1 MYFERMQ
8 SHRFSKM
15 SQSMQRLLTPI
26 ALFVFLGGLL
36 GEAPTRAQSMPV
48 EETRFMKDVQVG
60 NRVAMFNISLS
71 SDEAAKGEEV
81 TVSIKARIARGWHI
95 GSTSASKE
103 SVGFPTEIEFNP
115 QGLQALEEEF
125 VASVKPREL
134 ELAVGK
140 QEYMQG
146 EFSWTRKYRVTVA
159 DGQYGGIGKVR
170 YQACDD
176 KKCLPPESIKF
187 TLGVPESKKPSETS
201 GESMAST
208 RKEKSPTS
216 KEKVIAE
223 QVAGEKAI
231 GEPIVLQL
239 EPSELKRTRPQI
251 GNIVSLLLVGRA
263 TEKMVWK
270 GTIPMGP
277 DEGVSL
283 YLPKSS
289 AYSLV
294 NTGST
299 GTVVSNTATYAS
311 VDQDG
316 DGVLAEWEAVGLER
330 PIRIRDNM
338 YRVKEIDIENKTLT
352 LQQLDMPLRG
362 SLVGYRCPDFELSTF
377 DGKVVSNK
385 SILGKA
391 TVLDIWAVTCH
402 NCYEGFP
409 KIAKSLEKH
418 GTEKLQVI
426 LMTVDVSKEFYDS
439 QAPRLFETYGGGE
452 WPQLMLPGGFDGALV
467 FGDYGFGSVV
477 VDEKGIVRAVGVHSF
492 EIESVI
498 DRVIAGKAASAGK

>member
-1 MYFERMQ
+1 MR
-8 SHRFSKM
+8 RFCLRS
-15 SQSMQRLLTPI
+15 
-26 ALFVFLGGLL
+26 ALAFALSGFFV
-36 GEAPTRAQSMPV
+36 ASTVSAQTTVDLPEKSV
-48 EETRFMKDVQVG
+48 AKQVQVG
-60 NRVAMFNISLS
+60 NRVAMFTVSFS
-71 SDEAAKGEEV
+71 SDNAALDEEV
-81 TVSIKARIARGWHI
+81 TLAIRVRIARGWHI
-95 GSTSASKE
+95 GPTSTGSDSI
-103 SVGFPTEIEFNP
+103 GFPTEIEFEP
-115 QGLQALEEEF
+115 VGLKALEDGF
-125 VASVKPREL
+125 NSSVKPREL

-187 TLGVPESKKPSETS
+187 TLGAPETEKPSETS

-208 RKEKSPTS
+208 RKEKSPAS

-270 GTIPMGP
+270 GTIPSGP

-338 YRVKEIDIENKTLT
+338 YRVKEIDIESKTLT

-377 DGKVVSNK
+377 DGKVISNK

-498 DRVIAGKAASAGK
+498 DRVIAGKSVSARK

>member
-1 MYFERMQ
+1 MYFMVSSNMR
-8 SHRFSKM
+8 RFCLRS
-15 SQSMQRLLTPI
+15 
-26 ALFVFLGGLL
+26 ALAITLGGFFV
-36 GEAPTRAQSMPV
+36 ASTVSAQTAVDIPEKSV
-48 EETRFMKDVQVG
+48 AKQVQVG
-60 NRVAMFNISLS
+60 NRVAMFTVSFS
-71 SDEAAKGEEV
+71 SDNAALDEEV
-81 TVSIKARIARGWHI
+81 TLAIRVRIARGWHI
-95 GSTSASKE
+95 GPTSTGSDSI
-103 SVGFPTEIEFNP
+103 GFPTEIEFEP
-115 QGLQALEEEF
+115 LGLKALGDGF
-125 VASVKPREL
+125 NSSVKPREL

-187 TLGVPESKKPSETS
+187 TLGAPLSEKPSETS
-201 GESMAST
+201 GASMAST
-208 RKEKSPTS
+208 RKEKSPVS

-223 QVAGEKAI
+223 HVAGEKAI

-251 GNIVSLLLVGRA
+251 GNIVSLLIVGRA

-270 GTIPMGP
+270 GTIPSGP
-277 DEGVSL
+277 DEGVGL

-338 YRVKEIDIENKTLT
+338 YRVKEIDIESKTLT

-362 SLVGYRCPDFELSTF
+362 SLVGYRCPDFVLSTF

-426 LMTVDVSKEFYDS
+426 LMTVDTSKEFYDS